1 MCPGRWAGSGGAGRG
16 KAPRR
21 KAGQAPRWGRDRAGS
36 GARVGRTQ
44 VPCAQ
49 RQKMVSAS
57 PRGPAFLPHTRW
69 TSSWPA
75 SDMAGRRRPC
85 GRAGAAAA
93 AVAAAS
99 PAQGRGRAA
108 ASGRGRA
115 GHSCG
120 RRGLAG
126 RLEEPRMPKGFFP
139 LSSRPCCF
147 RGRRKPGGW
156 AGGCWRERRAGSL
169 RCGSD
174 GGVGSRV
181 VGDAVARRR
190 PHTVCVLWGRL
201 AGRGGDPAVSLA
213 GCEAGAFGA
222 QLPAAPRSLPSP
234 AAVGAAPYG
243 LPWHGFKN

>member
-1 MCPGRWAGSGGAGRG
+1 MQEHERKQPALSPPQRRGEAPARGTAPHGLTDTAGQAPQSPAGAAGERWVCPGRWAGSGGAGRG

-36 GARVGRTQ
+36 GAGVGRTQ

-85 GRAGAAAA
+85 GRAG
-93 AVAAAS
+93 
-99 PAQGRGRAA
+99 GRGAGGCGGRVPCAGA
-108 ASGRGRA
+108 GPGSPGGRGRA

-126 RLEEPRMPKGFFP
+126 RLEEPRMPKGFSP
-139 LSSRPCCF
+139 LSSSPCCF
-147 RGRRKPGGW
+147 RGRRKPGGR
-156 AGGCWRERRAGSL
+156 AGGCWRECRAGSL
-169 RCGSD
+169 RSA
-174 GGVGSRV
+174 
-181 VGDAVARRR
+181 AVA
-190 PHTVCVLWGRL
+190 TVVSVAGWWGT
-201 AGRGGDPAVSLA
+201 P
-213 GCEAGAFGA
+213 
-222 QLPAAPRSLPSP
+222 
-234 AAVGAAPYG
+234 
-243 LPWHGFKN
+243 